1 MNHSKRFQRVRRRR
15 NWHVSGTVLV
25 LTLALSG
32 SALGQSN
39 APGPENTVSS
49 PAATAPVGT
58 GPRVEAI
65 TSMRDRPL
73 TGKAAA
79 IPAHPSSCDF
89 TVTTADW
96 FDTGVVLS
104 AGEQATFTVTGSF
117 TLGDGRTVG
126 PDGLDRGWKDLL
138 RNFPLNQAR
147 VGALVGRVSDL
158 GASVP
163 FSVGANGQVTVP
175 TSGKLY
181 LAVNTTSDLSASG
194 SYKVKVTFAPAKI
207 VATPA
212 GPVTA
217 INTVIKPE
225 MFAEIPRRVSD
236 SPSVG
241 GNPGD
246 MVNFALV
253 GTQEQVEAA
262 YKAAG
267 WTHVDKSVQDAVLNG
282 LLKTL
287 NKESYTEMPM
297 STLYLF
303 GRGQDLSYAR
313 ADPLMVAAERHH
325 LRVWKTNQLIDGKP
339 LWVGSATHDIGFE
352 KDQRNNGVTHKIDPE
367 IDKEREYLLQSF
379 DAAGAFSSAAYVTP
393 ANPMLE
399 AKTATGGSFHS
410 DGRIVVME
418 LK

>member
-1 MNHSKRFQRVRRRR
+1 
-15 NWHVSGTVLV
+15 
-25 LTLALSG
+25 
-32 SALGQSN
+32 
-39 APGPENTVSS
+39 
-49 PAATAPVGT
+49 
-58 GPRVEAI
+58 
-65 TSMRDRPL
+65 MRDRPL

-79 IPAHPSSCDF
+79 IPAHKQSYEF
-89 TVTTADW
+89 TLNNTDW
-96 FDTGVVLS
+96 FDTGVVLGV
-104 AGEQATFTVTGSF
+104 GEQATFTVTGSF
-117 TLGDGRTVG
+117 RLGDGRTVG

-138 RNFPLNQAR
+138 RNFPLNQAK
-147 VGALVGRVSDL
+147 VGALVGRVTDL

-163 FSVGANGQVTVP
+163 FSIGANGQIAMP
-175 TSGKLY
+175 TSGKLF
-181 LAVNTTSDLSASG
+181 LAVNTTSDLNASG
-194 SYKVKVTFAPAKI
+194 GYKVKVTFAPAKV

-212 GPVTA
+212 GPVTP
-217 INTVIKPE
+217 ISTEIKPE
-225 MFAEIPRRVSD
+225 TFAEIPRRVSD
-236 SPSVG
+236 TPSG
-241 GNPGD
+241 EGNPGD

-267 WTHVDKSVQDAVLNG
+267 WTAVDKSVQEAVLNG

-297 STLYLF
+297 SMLYLF
-303 GRGQDLSYAR
+303 GRAQDYSFAR
-313 ADPLMVAAERHH
+313 ADPLMVAADRHH
-325 LRVWKTNQLIDGKP
+325 LRVWKTNQMIGGRP

-367 IDKEREYLLQSF
+367 IDKERDYLLQSF

-410 DGRIVVME
+410 DGRIVVMD